1 MSIRLLRP
9 GLFTLVVDGG
19 RPRTRGLGVPV
30 GGPADAPAM
39 SVANRLVGNPP
50 DAAALE
56 ITLVG
61 PKLVCTHSVGLA
73 LFGAPFTVKRD
84 DEEIVAGSSFTL
96 KPGQTLDIGGTR
108 SQHEGCRAYLAVV
121 GGLQTPHV
129 LGSRTGFAP
138 LAADAELACAEST
151 VQGRTLPAAMFPEL
165 TWRLFGD
172 KPLES
177 GALRCLP
184 GPQADW
190 FDDTFWGRQVYQVA
204 PASNRM
210 GVRLT
215 IFEDLGEPLQR
226 PPRELVSEAVA
237 PGAVQITNDGLPI
250 VLGVDGQT
258 IGGYPK
264 IAHVLTDELPTLGQL
279 RPGNLVMFRR
289 VTEEEAEDLAKK
301 YAERRRALDEYLDR
315 AIPRPV

>member
-1 MSIRLLRP
+1 MSLRLLRP

-39 SVANRLVGNPP
+39 SIANRLVGNPP
-50 DAAALE
+50 DAASLE

-61 PKLVCTHSVGLA
+61 PKLVCTHPVGLA

-84 DEEIVAGSSFTL
+84 DEDIPAGSSFTL
-96 KPGQTLDIGGTR
+96 KPGQTLDIGAVR
-108 SQHEGCRAYLAVV
+108 SQHEYCRAYLAVV
-121 GGLQTPHV
+121 GGFLTPEV

-138 LAADAELACAEST
+138 LAADAELPCAEST
-151 VQGRTLPAAMFPEL
+151 VRGRSLPAAAFAEL
-165 TWRLFGD
+165 TAVL
-172 KPLES
+172 LERPS
-177 GALRCLP
+177 SELAGGLRCLP

-190 FDDTFWGRQVYQVA
+190 FDDSFWGREYRVS
-204 PASNRM
+204 PAGNRM
-210 GVRLT
+210 GLRL
-215 IFEDLGEPLQR
+215 LGEPLDR

-237 PGAVQITNDGLPI
+237 PGAVQITNDGLPV

-264 IAHVLTDELPTLGQL
+264 IAHVLTDEMPWLGQL
-279 RPGNLVMFRR
+279 RPGSLVMFRR
-289 VTEEEAEDLAKK
+289 VTEEEAEALAAQ
-301 YAERRRALDEYLDR
+301 YAERRRALDAYLDR
-315 AIPRPV
+315 ALRL